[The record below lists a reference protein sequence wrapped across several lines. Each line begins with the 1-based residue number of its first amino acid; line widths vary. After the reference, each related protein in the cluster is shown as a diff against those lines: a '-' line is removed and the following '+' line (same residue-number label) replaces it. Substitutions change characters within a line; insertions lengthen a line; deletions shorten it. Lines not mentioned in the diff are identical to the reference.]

1 MRTIV
6 LNSSNLVDDGQNNKL
21 VYNFPSSVLFE
32 NTYVAVSSAS
42 LYYSWFNIREAY
54 GNNTISYTWNGGTGG
69 SGADPVVPATYAL
82 TIPDGL
88 CEVSALNQFLQY
100 EMIKNG
106 HYVIDSAGNNV
117 YFADL
122 TINPARYAVQV
133 NTYMVDTDV
142 IGATISGSVVYKT
155 PAGWDANTSTTEF
168 NPIITI
174 PSQLGTLLGFRGG
187 LKTYGNSGNVADTA
201 YIAGTY
207 LADGTTAFTPT
218 ANISKIQ
225 SLGTLAV
232 VSNAS
237 PDIQPNSS
245 VLVTCSSV
253 DNPYA
258 SPSSV
263 IYTITPNVGA
273 GEIINEKPPAFMW
286 NKLIGG
292 TYNQIRIG
300 LLGND
305 LSPLQLKDPAMTF
318 VLAFAEEREVMSA
331 R

>member
-6 LNSSNLVDDGQNNKL
+6 LNSSNLVADGQNNKL

-42 LYYSWFNIREAY
+42 MYYSWFNIREAY
-54 GNNTISYTWNGGTGG
+54 ANNTISYTWTTDA
-69 SGADPVVPATYAL
+69 SGVLTYPL

-88 CEVSALNQFLQY
+88 YEVGALNQFLQY
-100 EMIKNG
+100 EMIKGG
-106 HYVIDSAGNNV
+106 HYVIDAAGNNV

-122 TINPARYAVQV
+122 TVNPARYAVQV
-133 NTYMVDTDV
+133 NTYMVDTAV
-142 IGATISGSVVYKT
+142 IGNTISGTDIYKK
-155 PAGWDANTSTTEF
+155 PAGWDDDTSDTEF
-168 NPIITI
+168 NPVITI
-174 PSQLGTLLGFRGG
+174 PTQLGKILGFSSG
-187 LKTYGNSGNVADTA
+187 LETYDNSGNPTDDA
-201 YIAGTY
+201 YITGTFD
-207 LADGTTAFTPT
+207 ADGTTAFTPIG
-218 ANISKIQ
+218 NISKIQ
-225 SLGTLAV
+225 SLGTVAV
-232 VSNAS
+232 VSNTS

-318 VLAFAEEREVMSA
+318 VLAFAEEREVMTA

>member
-54 GNNTISYTWNGGTGG
+54 GNNTISYTWIT
-69 SGADPVVPATYAL
+69 SPQIPAYTL

-88 CEVSALNQFLQY
+88 YEVSALNQFLQY
-100 EMIKNG
+100 EMIKRG

-117 YFADL
+117 FFIEL
-122 TINPARYAVQV
+122 TVNPARYAVQV
-133 NTYMVDTDV
+133 NTYMVDTAV
-142 IGATISGSVVYKT
+142 IGTTISGSVKYKK
-155 PAGWDANTSTTEF
+155 PPGWDETTNDTEF
-168 NPIITI
+168 NPILTI
-174 PSQLGTLLGFRGG
+174 PSQLGKLLGFKGG
-187 LKTYGNSGNVADTA
+187 LNTYANFGNPNDTA
-201 YIAGTY
+201 YIGGTH
-207 LADGTTAFTPT
+207 LADGTTDFTPT
-218 ANISKIQ
+218 SNISKIQ
-225 SLGTLAV
+225 SLGTISV

-245 VLVTCSSV
+245 VLITCSSV

-305 LSPLQLKDPAMTF
+305 LTPLQLKDPAMTF

>member
-21 VYNFPSSVLFE
+21 VYNFPSSVLFKD
-32 NTYVAVSSAS
+32 TYVAVSSAS
-42 LYYSWFNIREAY
+42 MYYSWFNIKAAY
-54 GNNTISYTWNGGTGG
+54 GNNTIKYQWFTDTAPS
-69 SGADPVVPATYAL
+69 PPAITL

-88 CEVSALNQFLQY
+88 YEVSALNQFLQF

-117 YFADL
+117 YFIEL
-122 TINPARYAVQV
+122 TVNPARYAVQL
-133 NTYMVDTDV
+133 NTYMVDTAA
-142 IGATISGSVVYKT
+142 IGAAIGGDVKYLK
-155 PAGWDANTSTTEF
+155 PAGWDNNTNTSKF
-168 NPIITI
+168 NPIVTI
-174 PSQLGTLLGFRGG
+174 PSQLGTLLGFKGG
-187 LKTYGNSGNVADTA
+187 VKTFVNGSNTNSNA

-218 ANISKIQ
+218 TNISKIQ
-225 SLGTLAV
+225 SLGTLSV

-245 VLVTCSSV
+245 VLITCSSV

-258 SPSSV
+258 NPSSV

-273 GEIINEKPPAFMW
+273 GEIITEKPPAFMW

-292 TYNQIRIG
+292 TYNQIRLG

-305 LSPLQLKDPAMTF
+305 LSPLQLRDPAMTF
-318 VLAFAEEREVMSA
+318 VLAFAEEREVMG

>member
-21 VYNFPSSVLFE
+21 VYNFPSSVLFKD
-32 NTYVAVSSAS
+32 TYVAISSAS
-42 LYYSWFNIREAY
+42 MYYSWFNIREAY
-54 GNNTISYTWNGGTGG
+54 GNNKISYTWNIDDVG
-69 SGADPVVPATYAL
+69 VPTPITYSL

-88 CEVSALNQFLQY
+88 YEVSAINQFLQF

-106 HYVIDSAGNNV
+106 HYGIDATGNNV
-117 YFADL
+117 YFVEL
-122 TINPARYAVQV
+122 TVNPARYAVQI
-133 NTYMVDTDV
+133 NTYLVDTTQFHSGGG
-142 IGATISGSVVYKT
+142 GAKYLK
-155 PAGWDANTSTTEF
+155 PAGWNPATSTTHF
-168 NPIITI
+168 NPVVTVPI
-174 PSQLGTLLGFRGG
+174 QLGVLLGFRGG
-187 LKTYGNSGNVADTA
+187 VKTYGNSGNPNTTA
-201 YIAGTY
+201 YIAGTT
-207 LADGTTAFTPT
+207 LADGTTPFTPT
-218 ANISKIQ
+218 TNISKIQ
-225 SLGTLAV
+225 ALGTLSV

-245 VLVTCSSV
+245 VLITCSSV

-263 IYTITPNVGA
+263 IYTLTPNVGA
-273 GEIINEKPPAFMW
+273 GEIITEKPPAFMW

-305 LSPLQLKDPAMTF
+305 LSPLQLRDPAMTF
-318 VLAFAEEREVMSA
+318 VLAFAEEREVMG
-331 R
+331 RN

>member
-6 LNSSNLVDDGQNNKL
+6 LNSSHLVDDGQNNKL
-21 VYNFPSSVLFE
+21 VYNFPSSVFFE
-32 NTYVAVSSAS
+32 ETYVAVSSAS
-42 LYYSWFNIREAY
+42 LYYAWFNIRKAF
-54 GNNTISYTWNGGTGG
+54 GNNTISYTWNTD
-69 SGADPVVPATYAL
+69 ADPVGETTYPL

-88 CEVSALNQFLQY
+88 YEVSALNQFLQY
-100 EMIKNG
+100 EMIKRG
-106 HYVIDSAGNNV
+106 HYVIDATGNNV
-117 YFADL
+117 YFAEL
-122 TINPARYAVQV
+122 VVNPARYAVQV
-133 NTYMVDTDV
+133 NTYMVDISV
-142 IGATISGSVVYKT
+142 IGTTIGSGGALYKT
-155 PAGWDANTSTTEF
+155 PPGWDANTSATKF

-174 PSQLGTLLGFRGG
+174 PIQLGTLLGFKGG
-187 LKTYGNSGNVADTA
+187 LKTYGNSGNDPDADPD

-225 SLGTLAV
+225 SLGSVSV

-237 PDIQPNSS
+237 PNIQPNSS

-305 LSPLQLKDPAMTF
+305 LSPLQIKDPAMTF
-318 VLAFAEEREVMSA
+318 ILAFAEEREVMSS

>member
-21 VYNFPSSVLFE
+21 VYNFPSSVLFKD
-32 NTYVAVSSAS
+32 TYVAISSAS
-42 LYYSWFNIREAY
+42 MYYSWFNIREAY
-54 GNNTISYTWNGGTGG
+54 GNNKISYTWNTDVGVG
-69 SGADPVVPATYAL
+69 VVVTPTTYSL

-88 CEVSALNQFLQY
+88 YEVSAINQFLQF

-106 HYVIDSAGNNV
+106 HYGIDATGNNV
-117 YFADL
+117 YFIEL
-122 TINPARYAVQV
+122 TVNPARYAVQL
-133 NTYMVDTDV
+133 NTYMVDITEFV
-142 IGATISGSVVYKT
+142 GSGGTKYTKPT
-155 PAGWDANTSTTEF
+155 GWDADTSATLF
-168 NPIITI
+168 NPVVTVPI
-174 PSQLGTLLGFRGG
+174 QLGVLLGFRGG
-187 LKTYGNSGNVADTA
+187 VKTFGNSENTNNNDF
-201 YIAGTY
+201 IAGTT
-207 LADGTTAFTPT
+207 LADGTTPFTPT
-218 ANISKIQ
+218 NNISKIQ
-225 SLGTLAV
+225 SLGTLSV

-245 VLVTCSSV
+245 VLITCSSV

-263 IYTITPNVGA
+263 IYTLTPNVGA
-273 GEIINEKPPAFMW
+273 GEIITEKPPAFMW

-305 LSPLQLKDPAMTF
+305 LSPLQLRDPAMTF
-318 VLAFAEEREVMSA
+318 VLAFAEEREVMGSN
-331 R
+331 

>member
-54 GNNTISYTWNGGTGG
+54 GNNTISYTWNTDDGG
-69 SGADPVVPATYAL
+69 VVQTTYTL

-88 CEVSALNQFLQY
+88 YEVSALNQFLQY

-133 NTYMVDTDV
+133 NTYMVDTAV
-142 IGATISGSVVYKT
+142 IGNTISGSHIYKK
-155 PAGWDANTSTTEF
+155 PAGWDADTSDTEF
-168 NPIITI
+168 NPIITVPI
-174 PSQLGTLLGFRGG
+174 QLGTLLGFKGG
-187 LKTYGNSGNVADTA
+187 LKTYGNSGNPATDA

-218 ANISKIQ
+218 TNISKIQ
-225 SLGTLAV
+225 SLGTYAV

-318 VLAFAEEREVMSA
+318 VLAFAEEREVM